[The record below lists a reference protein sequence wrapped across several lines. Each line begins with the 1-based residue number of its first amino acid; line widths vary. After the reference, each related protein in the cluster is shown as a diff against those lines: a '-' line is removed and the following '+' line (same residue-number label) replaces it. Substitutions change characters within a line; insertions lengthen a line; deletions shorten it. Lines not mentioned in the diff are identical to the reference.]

1 MHHQHH
7 DDILDIHEHSHS
19 HGHQNE
25 NGNKQQV
32 NKLDYDNLT
41 PSASTS
47 SSAATVKSEDKN
59 FRIEDISTVPI
70 KKSTTKS
77 GFLNLKQIQ
86 STGWVAFIGDILHK
100 AADGFAIGASFA
112 ESLSLGFS
120 TSLAILFHEIPH
132 ELGDYAVLLGA
143 GFKFWNILV
152 LNTITSFTS
161 WVAFMI
167 ISSVSPSVLI
177 REYIFAVI
185 TGVFIYIAL
194 ANMVT
199 FTKLFKIKFGNLLVI
214 IISFLIN

>member
-1 MHHQHH
+1 M
-7 DDILDIHEHSHS
+7 HSHS
-19 HGHQNE
+19 HNDHQKANDE
-25 NGNKQQV
+25 TQKT
-32 NKLDYDNLT
+32 NKLEYEKKSPTEMVSIVPVKNKKT
-41 PSASTS
+41 I
-47 SSAATVKSEDKN
+47 VKSI
-59 FRIEDISTVPI
+59 FH
-70 KKSTTKS
+70 
-77 GFLNLKQIQ
+77 NLKHIQ
-86 STGWVAFIGDILHK
+86 STGWMAFIGDILHK

-177 REYIFAVI
+177 REYIFSII
-185 TGVFIYIAL
+185 TGVFLYIAV
-194 ANMVT
+194 ANMVS
-199 FTKLFKIKFGNLLVI
+199 FICFFFWFYKKICLFI
-214 IISFLIN
+214 